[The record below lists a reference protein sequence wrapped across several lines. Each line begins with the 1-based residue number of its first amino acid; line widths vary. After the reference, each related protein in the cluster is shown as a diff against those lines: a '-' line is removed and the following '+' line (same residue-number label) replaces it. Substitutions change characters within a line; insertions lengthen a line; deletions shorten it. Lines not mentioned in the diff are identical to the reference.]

1 IQPYGQAAALKLDRQ
16 VQFNL
21 VTLETPCGPLA
32 LRGLKAWVDNT
43 SNAAELLI
51 SRAVMER
58 LGFSEDDFLCHA
70 FAKQEVWDVSDVDKP
85 SDFARI
91 HRLTHAAVSDECG
104 DDGMNCATPDIQ
116 VPSPED
122 ADTERDRR
130 RAVVE
135 AVLEDKIQESKRE
148 GLSAAFLE
156 RLRKILT
163 THVDVFR
170 LEIGHDKPIAVEP
183 LRVRIMPGAIPVKC
197 GLRRYPPAH
206 VEFLKK
212 HVRELEAAGLVYRNN
227 RATWASA

>member
-1 IQPYGQAAALKLDRQ
+1 MPNA
-16 VQFNL
+16 
-21 VTLETPCGPLA
+21 GP
-32 LRGLKAWVDNT
+32 
-43 SNAAELLI
+43 
-51 SRAVMER
+51 RA
-58 LGFSEDDFLCHA
+58 
-70 FAKQEVWDVSDVDKP
+70 P
-85 SDFARI
+85 
-91 HRLTHAAVSDECG
+91 
-104 DDGMNCATPDIQ
+104 PDIQ

-130 RAVVE
+130 RA
-135 AVLEDKIQESKRE
+135 RE

-183 LRVRIMPGAIPVKC
+183 LRVRIKPGAIPVKC

-227 RATWASA
+227 RATWASAPRIVPKKDPNDLRMTIDSRPINECTEPMPWPMPNLDAALTVLVGSRVFFTLDWFKGYWQLALHEDSQ

>member
-1 IQPYGQAAALKLDRQ
+1 
-16 VQFNL
+16 
-21 VTLETPCGPLA
+21 
-32 LRGLKAWVDNT
+32 
-43 SNAAELLI
+43 
-51 SRAVMER
+51 
-58 LGFSEDDFLCHA
+58 
-70 FAKQEVWDVSDVDKP
+70 
-85 SDFARI
+85 
-91 HRLTHAAVSDECG
+91 
-104 DDGMNCATPDIQ
+104 Q

-183 LRVRIMPGAIPVKC
+183 LRVRIKPGAIPVKC

-206 VEFLKK
+206 SEFLKQ

-227 RATWASA
+227 RATWASAPRIVPKKDPNDLRMTIDSRPINACTEPMPWPMPNLDAAHRACWFFTLDWFKGYWQLALHEDSQ